1 MVKFTSKQKHTEI
14 ILVKEMLNKKDGNL
28 EVNMVVTNDKNI
40 RKKCS
45 FYVSDFHLE
54 MIILPYITE
63 KMEENKDIK
72 IITQSNLEESM
83 KTLLSKTNIKNKND
97 ILKIDWDNS
106 SIDEINDNAVII
118 INGTEEFIKQKNE
131 EIRDSNKKVEIVN
144 CFKFE
149 EIKDRIKEIADEYEE
164 VINNLK

>member
-1 MVKFTSKQKHTEI
+1 
-14 ILVKEMLNKKDGNL
+14 
-28 EVNMVVTNDKNI
+28 
-40 RKKCS
+40 
-45 FYVSDFHLE
+45 
-54 MIILPYITE
+54 
-63 KMEENKDIK
+63 
-72 IITQSNLEESM
+72 M